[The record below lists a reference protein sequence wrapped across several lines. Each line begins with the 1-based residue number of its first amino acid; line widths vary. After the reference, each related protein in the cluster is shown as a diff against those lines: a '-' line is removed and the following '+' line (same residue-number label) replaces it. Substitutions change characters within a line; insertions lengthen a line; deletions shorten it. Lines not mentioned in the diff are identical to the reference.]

1 MVENSSPALSGMQ
14 ADCLLVGRAI
24 FSEKKEE
31 GEMQKESLSQCP
43 YCGKRMCGA
52 LTGSTVCEPDGYR
65 SAYSRQEADALV
77 MDWQYAVSPERIR
90 G

>member
-1 MVENSSPALSGMQ
+1 MRKENLP
-14 ADCLLVGRAI
+14 
-24 FSEKKEE
+24 
-31 GEMQKESLSQCP
+31 QCP